1 MSSAE
6 QEGWGGLVMFRV
18 YKRLSVVEGLAALEA
33 NGRKLW
39 EESGSVGEV
48 REGLPCEGPGM
59 ISLHCI

>member
-1 MSSAE
+1 
-6 QEGWGGLVMFRV
+6 MFRV